1 MGTLTPTVKGYFT
14 LIADHCLRFCIK
26 AATRPMSLVEKLTT
40 ERRSRL
46 AAERLLELKQAELF
60 AANRKLGIHAQQLS
74 EEIVET
80 RAEVETIRGEN
91 QRVKSDLSAANEKI
105 AITERR
111 LWQSIETFSDGFALF
126 TSDNEMI
133 MANRAYLSVFDGL
146 ADVRPGINYATILQ
160 LMLSLIHI

>member
-1 MGTLTPTVKGYFT
+1 
-14 LIADHCLRFCIK
+14 
-26 AATRPMSLVEKLTT
+26 MSLVEKLTT

-91 QRVKSDLSAANEKI
+91 QRSNPTCLLRMKRLQSLSVDCGNRLRLSAMGLPCS
-105 AITERR
+105 RR
-111 LWQSIETFSDGFALF
+111 T
-126 TSDNEMI
+126 TK
-133 MANRAYLSVFDGL
+133 
-146 ADVRPGINYATILQ
+146 
-160 LMLSLIHI
+160 